1 MEFNFVQWALLFSLI
16 ILLELSLGFY
26 GLQRLIRRLE
36 PVSRKVEDFFLIYT
50 FKQVV
55 NFVSENDLVQQG
67 LLGSLVAM
75 GDKEFLDYMRSKIGD
90 MKLQIEKIGNGIS
103 RFENARR
110 SISRI
115 FSLSPIK
122 SK

>member
-1 MEFNFVQWALLFSLI
+1 
-16 ILLELSLGFY
+16 
-26 GLQRLIRRLE
+26 
-36 PVSRKVEDFFLIYT
+36 
-50 FKQVV
+50 
-55 NFVSENDLVQQG
+55 
-67 LLGSLVAM
+67 M